1 MKVRIRE
8 VMTRSVIT
16 ISGDTPLKEAAVVM
30 GRNRISGLPVMDGDE
45 LVGIITESDFVSRLA
60 EDGGGLLDALLGR
73 KQTEIGGSVAEAMTR
88 QPLTVAPDESVSAAA
103 RIMSEHRVKR
113 LPVVDGSGRLVG
125 IVSRADLM
133 SVFARPDDR
142 IESDILNEGVVGLIG
157 ADRDAISIE
166 VRDGVVRLA
175 GTVGSVTEK
184 RMLEEFAR
192 RVAGVVTVESQL
204 QASIDDTRLPPV

>member
-1 MKVRIRE
+1 VKVRIRD
-8 VMTRSVIT
+8 VMTKSVIT

-30 GRNRISGLPVMDGDE
+30 GRNGISGLPVMDGDE

-88 QPLTVAPDESVSAAA
+88 EPLTIGPDESVSAAA
-103 RIMSEHRVKR
+103 RVMSEHRVKR

-125 IVSRADLM
+125 LVSRADLM

-157 ADRDAISIE
+157 ADREAISIE

>member
-1 MKVRIRE
+1 MKVRIRD
-8 VMTRSVIT
+8 VMTKSVIT

-73 KQTEIGGSVAEAMTR
+73 KQTEMGGSVAEAMTR
-88 QPLTVAPDESVSAAA
+88 EPLTIGPDESVSAAA
-103 RIMSEHRVKR
+103 RVMSEHRVKR
-113 LPVVDGSGRLVG
+113 LPVVDGAGRLVG
-125 IVSRADLM
+125 LVSRADLM

-157 ADRDAISIE
+157 ADRDAVSIE

-192 RVAGVVTVESQL
+192 RVAGVVTVESQI